1 MDDQK
6 ILKAGKDTILF
17 EITEL
22 QSLYSRLDN
31 NFIKAVRYILDC
43 KGKLILCGVG
53 KSAHIAN
60 KLVATF
66 NSTGTPSQFLHA
78 AEAKH
83 GDLGIIDKNDV
94 IICISNSGTSSEIQE
109 IVPFLKDYSSVLI
122 AMTSNKNC
130 LLAELANVV
139 LDTYVEKEADPNNLA
154 PTTSTIVQLALG
166 DALAVALLQ
175 AKNFKSSDFAKFHPG
190 GALGKK
196 LLLKV
201 EQLVKPDRRPEIPQS
216 AHLKEII
223 NSLTY
228 SSYGITVVTEHNKVR
243 GVITDGDV
251 RRTLAKDVDYNQI
264 IAKDIMSVSPKT
276 IQKNELASHAFEQL
290 KNNQIGQL
298 VVLDGENYVGII
310 DLHTLLDNGF
320 K

>member
-175 AKNFKSSDFAKFHPG
+175 AKNFKSSDFAKYHPG

>member
-1 MDDQK
+1 M

-17 EITEL
+17 ETTEL
-22 QSLYSRLDN
+22 QSLYNRLDDD
-31 NFIKAVRYILDC
+31 FVKAVRYILDS
-43 KGKLILCGVG
+43 KGKLVLCGVG

-83 GDLGIIDKNDV
+83 GDLGIISKNDV
-94 IICISNSGTSSEIQE
+94 VICISNSGTSSEIQE
-109 IVPFLKDYSSVLI
+109 VAPFLKEYSSVLI

-130 LLAELANVV
+130 LLAELADVV
-139 LDTYVEKEADPNNLA
+139 LDTQVEKEADPNNLA
-154 PTTSTIVQLALG
+154 PTTSTIVQLAMG

-175 AKNFKSSDFAKFHPG
+175 AKNFTSSDFAKYHPG

-201 EQLVKPDRRPEIPQS
+201 EQLVKPDRRPEVQLS

-228 SSYGITVVTEHNKVR
+228 SSYGITVVIEDHKVK

-264 IAKDIMSVSPKT
+264 TAKDIMSVTPKT
-276 IQKNELASHAFEQL
+276 IQKNELASVAFEEL

-298 VVLDGENYVGII
+298 VVLDEENYVGII

>member
-1 MDDQK
+1 LNDQT

-17 EITEL
+17 ETTEL
-22 QSLYSRLDN
+22 QSLYNRLGDD
-31 NFIKAVRYILDC
+31 FVKAVRYILDS

-78 AEAKH
+78 VEAKH
-83 GDLGIIDKNDV
+83 GDLGIINTNDV

-109 IVPFLKDYSSVLI
+109 IVPFLKEYSSVLI

-130 LLAELANVV
+130 LLAELADVV
-139 LDTYVEKEADPNNLA
+139 LDTYIEKEADPNNLA
-154 PTTSTIVQLALG
+154 PTSSTIVQLAMG

-175 AKNFKSSDFAKFHPG
+175 AKKFKSSDFAKYHPG
-190 GALGKK
+190 GALGRK

-201 EQLVKPDRRPEIPQS
+201 EQLVKPDRRPEIQLS

-228 SSYGITVVTEHNKVR
+228 SSYGITVVIEDHKVR

-251 RRTLAKDVDYNQI
+251 RRTLAKDVNYNQI
-264 IAKDIMSVSPKT
+264 IAKDIMSVTPKT
-276 IQKNELASHAFEQL
+276 IQKNELASIAFEEL

>member
-1 MDDQK
+1 MNDQT

-17 EITEL
+17 ETTEL
-22 QSLYSRLDN
+22 QSLYNRLGDD
-31 NFIKAVRYILDC
+31 FVKAVRYILDS

-78 AEAKH
+78 VEAKH
-83 GDLGIIDKNDV
+83 GDLGIINTNDV

-109 IVPFLKDYSSVLI
+109 IVPFLKEYSSVFI

-130 LLAELANVV
+130 LLAELADVV
-139 LDTYVEKEADPNNLA
+139 LDTYIEKEADPNNLA
-154 PTTSTIVQLALG
+154 PTSSTIVQLAMG

-175 AKNFKSSDFAKFHPG
+175 AKNFKSSDFAKYHPG
-190 GALGKK
+190 GALGRK

-201 EQLVKPDRRPEIPQS
+201 EQLVKPDRRPEIQLS

-228 SSYGITVVTEHNKVR
+228 SSYGITVVIEDHKVR

-264 IAKDIMSVSPKT
+264 IAKDIMSVTPKT
-276 IQKNELASHAFEQL
+276 IQKNELASIAFEEL

>member
-1 MDDQK
+1 M

-17 EITEL
+17 ETTEL
-22 QSLYSRLDN
+22 QSLYNRLDDD
-31 NFIKAVRYILDC
+31 FVKAVRYILDS
-43 KGKLILCGVG
+43 KGKLVLCGVG

-83 GDLGIIDKNDV
+83 GDLGIISKNDV
-94 IICISNSGTSSEIQE
+94 VICISNSGTSSEIQE
-109 IVPFLKDYSSVLI
+109 VAPFLKEYSSVLI

-130 LLAELANVV
+130 LLAELADVV
-139 LDTYVEKEADPNNLA
+139 LDTQVEKEADPNNLA
-154 PTTSTIVQLALG
+154 PTTSTIVQLAMG

-175 AKNFKSSDFAKFHPG
+175 AKNFTSSDFAKYHPG

-201 EQLVKPDRRPEIPQS
+201 EQLVKPDRRPEVQLS

-228 SSYGITVVTEHNKVR
+228 SSYGITVVIEDHKVK

-264 IAKDIMSVSPKT
+264 TAKDIMSVTPKT
-276 IQKNELASHAFEQL
+276 IQKNELASVAFEEL

-298 VVLDGENYVGII
+298 VVLDGENYIGII

>member
-83 GDLGIIDKNDV
+83 GDLGIIGKNDV

-175 AKNFKSSDFAKFHPG
+175 AKNFKSSDFAKYHPG

-228 SSYGITVVTEHNKVR
+228 SSFGITVVTEHNKVR

>member
-83 GDLGIIDKNDV
+83 GDLGIIGKNDV

-175 AKNFKSSDFAKFHPG
+175 AKNFKSSDFAKYHPG

>member
-1 MDDQK
+1 
-6 ILKAGKDTILF
+6 
-17 EITEL
+17 
-22 QSLYSRLDN
+22 
-31 NFIKAVRYILDC
+31 
-43 KGKLILCGVG
+43 
-53 KSAHIAN
+53 
-60 KLVATF
+60 
-66 NSTGTPSQFLHA
+66 
-78 AEAKH
+78 
-83 GDLGIIDKNDV
+83 
-94 IICISNSGTSSEIQE
+94 
-109 IVPFLKDYSSVLI
+109 
-122 AMTSNKNC
+122 MTSNKNC

-175 AKNFKSSDFAKFHPG
+175 AKNFKSSDFAKYHPG

>member
-175 AKNFKSSDFAKFHPG
+175 AKNFKSSDFAKYHPG

-201 EQLVKPDRRPEIPQS
+201 EQLVKPDRRQEIPQS

>member
-1 MDDQK
+1 MENEN
-6 ILKAGKDTILF
+6 ILKAGKETILF

-22 QSLYSRLDN
+22 KSLYNRLGND
-31 NFIKAVRYILDC
+31 FITAVKCILNS
-43 KGKLILCGVG
+43 KGKLVLCGVG

-83 GDLGIIDKNDV
+83 GDLGLITKDDV
-94 IICISNSGTSSEIQE
+94 VICISNSGTSSEIVE
-109 IVPFLKDYSSVLI
+109 VVPFLKDYSSKLI
-122 AMTSNKNC
+122 AMTANKNSI
-130 LLAELANVV
+130 LAEYADIF
-139 LDTYVEKEADPNNLA
+139 LDTHIEKEADPNNLA
-154 PTTSTIVQLALG
+154 PTTSTTVQLALG
-166 DALAVALLQ
+166 DAIALALLQ
-175 AKNFKSSDFAKFHPG
+175 ARDFTSSDFAKFHPG

-201 EQLVKPDRRPEIPQS
+201 EQVIKQDRKPEVNLS

-228 SSYGITVVTEHNKVR
+228 SSYGITVVIENDVVK
-243 GVITDGDV
+243 GVITDGDL
-251 RRTLAKDVDYNQI
+251 RRTLSKDIDYNELT
-264 IAKDIMSVSPKT
+264 AKDIMSLNPKT
-276 IQKNELASHAFEQL
+276 IQKNELASKAFEEL
-290 KNNQIGQL
+290 RENQIGQL
-298 VVLDGENYVGII
+298 VVLEGDKYIGII
-310 DLHTLLDNGF
+310 DLHTLLDEGF

>member
-1 MDDQK
+1 MNDQT

-17 EITEL
+17 ETTEL
-22 QSLYSRLDN
+22 QSLYNRLGDD
-31 NFIKAVRYILDC
+31 FVKAVRYILDS

-78 AEAKH
+78 VEAKH
-83 GDLGIIDKNDV
+83 GDLGIINTNDV

-109 IVPFLKDYSSVLI
+109 IVPFLKEYSSVLI

-130 LLAELANVV
+130 LLAELADVV
-139 LDTYVEKEADPNNLA
+139 LDTYIEKEADPNNLA
-154 PTTSTIVQLALG
+154 PTSSTIVQLAMG

-175 AKNFKSSDFAKFHPG
+175 AKKFKSSDFAKYHPG
-190 GALGKK
+190 GALGRK

-201 EQLVKPDRRPEIPQS
+201 EQLVKPDRRPEIQLS

-228 SSYGITVVTEHNKVR
+228 SSYGITVVIEDHKVR

-251 RRTLAKDVDYNQI
+251 RRTLAKDVNYNQI
-264 IAKDIMSVSPKT
+264 IAKDIMSVTPKT
-276 IQKNELASHAFEQL
+276 IQKNELASIAFEEL

>member
-1 MDDQK
+1 MNDQT

-17 EITEL
+17 ETTEL
-22 QSLYSRLDN
+22 QSLYNRLGDD
-31 NFIKAVRYILDC
+31 FVKAVRYILDS

-78 AEAKH
+78 VEAKH
-83 GDLGIIDKNDV
+83 GDLGIINTNDV

-109 IVPFLKDYSSVLI
+109 IVPFLKEYSSVLI

-130 LLAELANVV
+130 LLAELADVV
-139 LDTYVEKEADPNNLA
+139 LDTYIEKEADPNNLA
-154 PTTSTIVQLALG
+154 PTSSTIVQLAMG

-175 AKNFKSSDFAKFHPG
+175 AKNFKSSDFAKYHPG
-190 GALGKK
+190 GALGRK

-201 EQLVKPDRRPEIPQS
+201 EQLVKPDRRPEIQLS

-228 SSYGITVVTEHNKVR
+228 SSYGITVVIEDHKVR

-264 IAKDIMSVSPKT
+264 IAKDIMSVTPKT
-276 IQKNELASHAFEQL
+276 IQKNELASIAFEEL

>member
-17 EITEL
+17 EIIEL

-175 AKNFKSSDFAKFHPG
+175 AKNFKSSDFAKYHPG

>member
-1 MDDQK
+1 LDDQK

-83 GDLGIIDKNDV
+83 GDLGIIGKNDV

-175 AKNFKSSDFAKFHPG
+175 AKNFKSSDFAKYHPG

-228 SSYGITVVTEHNKVR
+228 SSFGITVVTEHNKVR

>member
-1 MDDQK
+1 M

-17 EITEL
+17 ETTEL
-22 QSLYSRLDN
+22 QSLYNRLGDD
-31 NFIKAVRYILDC
+31 FVKAVRYILDS
-43 KGKLILCGVG
+43 KGKLVLCGVG

-83 GDLGIIDKNDV
+83 GDLGIISKNDV
-94 IICISNSGTSSEIQE
+94 VICISNSGTSSEIQE
-109 IVPFLKDYSSVLI
+109 VAPFLKEYSSVLI

-130 LLAELANVV
+130 LLAELADVV
-139 LDTYVEKEADPNNLA
+139 LDTQVEKEADPNNLA
-154 PTTSTIVQLALG
+154 PTTSTIVQLAMG

-175 AKNFKSSDFAKFHPG
+175 AKNFTSSDFAKYHPG

-201 EQLVKPDRRPEIPQS
+201 EQLVKPDRRPEVQLS

-228 SSYGITVVTEHNKVR
+228 SSYGITVVIEDHKVK

-264 IAKDIMSVSPKT
+264 TAKDIMSVTPKT
-276 IQKNELASHAFEQL
+276 IQKNELASVAFEEL

-298 VVLDGENYVGII
+298 VVLDEENYVGII